1 GGLCVGERAA
11 LAGAD
16 FKATFSGC
24 CVAALALACLT
35 AQAAGQDFGAHDAP
49 APGAPVGVHAL
60 ECGPAAE
67 HVGTDRVLLEDLGA
81 GRDHDFDDEFEPV
94 GAAVPGQDARV
105 GPGRGELVVA
115 AGAVLPAAVVLVPP
129 GQQVRL
135 AMAQGL
141 QAQGVGGVVAQPGPA
156 GPSAGAV
163 VQVQDVV
170 VATEGAAPR
179 LRVVF

>member
-35 AQAAGQDFGAHDAP
+35 AEGAGEDFGAHDAP

-94 GAAVPGQDARV
+94 GAAVPDQDARV
-105 GPGRGELVVA
+105 GPGRGQLVVA
-115 AGAVLPAAVVLVPP
+115 AGAVLPAAVVLVVA
-129 GQQVRL
+129 GQQL
-135 AMAQGL
+135 GLGMAQGL
-141 QAQGVGGVVAQPGPA
+141 QAQSICDVVAEPRFAVA
-156 GPSAGAV
+156 GAGAV